1 MESVEE
7 IKKIQTELEER
18 PSLECDVLYSGRI
31 SFQMNML
38 NLSSEQTTNI
48 VTKGA

>member
-1 MESVEE
+1 
-7 IKKIQTELEER
+7 
-18 PSLECDVLYSGRI
+18 LYSGRI

-48 VTKGA
+48 VTKGAWSYSVKLVHFCRTKIILVHVQKT